1 MSEHI
6 GGAEAMIDD
15 VLKEAEGKMKKT
27 IEALHRE
34 LTSIRTGR
42 ASPTLIERLL
52 VEYYGT
58 TTPLN
63 QLAGISAPEPR
74 LLQVTPWDKG
84 ALGAI
89 EKAIQKSELGLN
101 PTNDGKLIRIAI
113 PALTQERRRDMSKL
127 VKHHVEEARVALR
140 NVRRDALADL
150 KELENEKMISEDEHK
165 RGNERV
171 QNLVDRY
178 IREAE
183 EVGAAKEAEVL
194 EV

>member
-1 MSEHI
+1 
-6 GGAEAMIDD
+6 MIDD
-15 VLKEAEGKMKKT
+15 VLKEAESRMKKS
-27 IEALHRE
+27 IEALRRE
-34 LTSIRTGR
+34 LTTIRTGR
-42 ASPTLIERLL
+42 ASPGLIEHLP

-58 TTPLN
+58 SSPLN
-63 QLAGISAPEPR
+63 QLAGISVPEAR

-101 PTNDGKLIRIAI
+101 PTNDGKVIRIAI
-113 PALTQERRRDMSKL
+113 PTLTQERRRDLTKL

-140 NVRRDALADL
+140 NIRRDALHDL
-150 KELENEKMISEDEHK
+150 KELEDEKLIAADEHK
-165 RGNERV
+165 RAQERV
-171 QNLVDRY
+171 QQLTDRY

-183 EVGAAKEAEVL
+183 EVGAAKEAEVM

>member
-1 MSEHI
+1 
-6 GGAEAMIDD
+6 MIDD
-15 VLKEAEGKMKKT
+15 VLKEAEGRMKKS
-27 IEALHRE
+27 IEALRRE
-34 LTSIRTGR
+34 LTTIRTGR
-42 ASPTLIERLL
+42 ASPGLIEHLP

-58 TTPLN
+58 ATPLN
-63 QLAGISAPEPR
+63 QMAGISVPEPR

-101 PTNDGKLIRIAI
+101 PTNDGKVIRIAI
-113 PALTQERRRDMSKL
+113 PTLTQERRRDLTKL

-140 NVRRDALADL
+140 NIRRDALHDL
-150 KELENEKMISEDEHK
+150 KELEDEKMIAADDHK
-165 RGNERV
+165 RATERV
-171 QNLVDRY
+171 QQLTDRY

-183 EVGAAKEAEVL
+183 DVGATKEAEVM

>member
-1 MSEHI
+1 
-6 GGAEAMIDD
+6 MIDD
-15 VLKEAEGKMKKT
+15 VLKEAEAKMKKT

-34 LTSIRTGR
+34 LNSIRTGR
-42 ASPTLIERLL
+42 ASPTLIERLM

-58 TTPLN
+58 ATPLN
-63 QLAGISAPEPR
+63 QLGGISVPEAR
-74 LLQVTPWDKG
+74 LLQVTPWDKN

-101 PTNDGKLIRIAI
+101 PTNDGKVIRIAL
-113 PALTQERRRDMSKL
+113 PVLTQERRRDLSKL

-140 NVRRDALADL
+140 NVRRDALTDL
-150 KELENEKMISEDEHK
+150 KDLEAEKLIAEDDHK
-165 RGNERV
+165 RGAERV
-171 QNLVDRY
+171 QQLTDRY

-183 EVGAAKEAEVL
+183 EVGADKEAEVM

>member
-1 MSEHI
+1 
-6 GGAEAMIDD
+6 MIDD
-15 VLKEAEGKMKKT
+15 VLKEAESRMKKS
-27 IEALHRE
+27 IEALRRE
-34 LTSIRTGR
+34 LTTIRTGR
-42 ASPTLIERLL
+42 ASPGLIEHLP

-58 TTPLN
+58 ATPLN
-63 QLAGISAPEPR
+63 QMAGISVPEPR

-101 PTNDGKLIRIAI
+101 PTNDGKVIRIAI
-113 PALTQERRRDMSKL
+113 PTLTQERRRDLTKL

-140 NVRRDALADL
+140 NIRRDALNDM
-150 KELENEKMISEDEHK
+150 KELENEKLISADEHK
-165 RGNERV
+165 RAMERV
-171 QNLVDRY
+171 QQLTDRY

-183 EVGAAKEAEVL
+183 DVGAAKEAEVM